1 MILMSR
7 RIKPEITNDVKL
19 KQELWKGFKENFID
33 LVLFDIPV
41 PEILDCLDWKNE
53 DTAGEGE

>member
-1 MILMSR
+1 MSR